1 MVERH
6 PHPPETEEEAWLHCT
21 LDGQPVSASDR
32 LLELL
37 GFESESQLCDS
48 VPRVHDLYGDRSDRS
63 QLREPLAE
71 SLPSDEVRWLRRD
84 GTSLW
89 VRLVAEPIPRLEGIF
104 DPVRAGGA
112 TGAGGR
118 GMTPGTVGEDILEVR
133 VVDVTGRRHL
143 ERQLRHAQ
151 KMEALGQLAGGM
163 ANDLGNLLTATL
175 AHLDLL
181 DEALAEGDAG
191 RAQGELREIRRGATT
206 SAQMVKHLL
215 SFSKGERLRLRE
227 VGLRE
232 LVQDSMRLL
241 RPLIPPGVTLRT
253 HEEPAP
259 PVLADPAAVEK
270 LLLALV
276 TNALAAMHEGGEI
289 HIAVGTGRF
298 NEEHLSRAGWGDRQE
313 YGVITV
319 TDTGE
324 GMSPQT
330 VARLFQPFFSGTEDS
345 EELGLSMSMVYGL
358 MKQHRGFVQAESE
371 PGKGTTVKLFFRLSE
386 SRVRAEGVEGDR
398 VGAGRETILFVEDD
412 ENLRS
417 VSCRILRAHGYR
429 VLEAGDGAAA
439 LEVIASEG
447 TPDLLI
453 TDLVM
458 PSVSGMELVE
468 ALEKR
473 PDPPRILLTSGF
485 RPEFLLGWGVEPGSY
500 PFLEKP
506 WQIETLVGE
515 VRAVIGGRQGPGRRE
530 EPGEA

>member
-1 MVERH
+1 MVEPH

-21 LDGQPVSASDR
+21 LDGQPLSASDR

-37 GFESESQLCDS
+37 GFESESQLCDT

-63 QLREPLAE
+63 QLNEPLVE

-89 VRLVAEPIPRLEGIF
+89 VRLVTEPIPRLEGIF
-104 DPVRAGGA
+104 DPVRAGGPA
-112 TGAGGR
+112 TTAG
-118 GMTPGTVGEDILEVR
+118 TAGEDILEVR

-181 DEALAEGDAG
+181 DEALAEDDAE
-191 RAQGELREIRRGATT
+191 RARGELREIRRGAMT

-215 SFSKGERLRLRE
+215 SFSKGERLRPRE
-227 VGLRE
+227 VRLRE
-232 LVQDSMRLL
+232 LVQDSMRLI
-241 RPLIPPGVTLRT
+241 RPLIPAEVTLRT

-259 PVLADPAAVEK
+259 PVLADPSAVEK

-276 TNALAAMHEGGEI
+276 TNALAAMQGGGEL
-289 HIAVGTGRF
+289 HISIGTGRF

-313 YGVITV
+313 YGVIEV
-319 TDTGE
+319 SDSGR

-371 PGKGTTVKLFFRLSE
+371 PGEGTTVRLFFRLAE
-386 SRVRAEGVEGDR
+386 SRARAEGMDGDR
-398 VGAGRETILFVEDD
+398 AGTGRETILFVEDD

-447 TPDLLI
+447 IPDLLI

-468 ALEKR
+468 ELEKR
-473 PDPPRILLTSGF
+473 PDSPRILLTSGF
-485 RPEFLLGWGVEPGSY
+485 RPEFLLGWGAEPSSY

-515 VRAVIGGRQGPGRRE
+515 VRAVIAGRRSPGRPDA
-530 EPGEA
+530 PGGV